1 MPAKKARPVSR
12 RSGKRRDIVIGKER
26 RRETIFGRG
35 MGGCLGCGGYGGD
48 SDRSARVPCDRPL
61 LPFGNGNLVG
71 GFGGVVSL
79 GRLPEQ
85 KEA

>member
-1 MPAKKARPVSR
+1 
-12 RSGKRRDIVIGKER
+12 
-26 RRETIFGRG
+26 
-35 MGGCLGCGGYGGD
+35 MGGRLGRGGYGGD
-48 SDRSARVPCDRPL
+48 SHRGARMPCNRSF

>member
-1 MPAKKARPVSR
+1 MPAKKARPVLR

-35 MGGCLGCGGYGGD
+35 VGGRLGRGGYGGN
-48 SDRSARVPCDRPL
+48 SRRCARMPCDRPL
-61 LPFGNGNLVG
+61 LSLGNGNLVG
-71 GFGGVVSL
+71 GFGRVVSL